1 MTNTSNVVT
10 ASAEVDYD
18 ARDEF
23 GTPLWI
29 SNTGPKKDSVIRSK
43 RTGMRSMPRPGE
55 ISKEEARRL
64 AAEAVKNFPITRID

>member
-10 ASAEVDYD
+10 SSSEVDYD

-29 SNTGPKKDSVIRSK
+29 KHTGPKADSVIRSK
-43 RTGMRSMPRPGE
+43 RVGLRSYRTSDQP
-55 ISKEEARRL
+55 SKEELRA
-64 AAEAVKNFPITRID
+64 AAEAAVRSFPITRID